1 MKIFVD
7 SSNIDEIKTALSWNL
22 ADGVTTNPSNLGKAG
37 EEPEKLVKK
46 ITSLVRGPVSMQVTA
61 TSKEEMVKQGKII
74 SKLAKNI
81 VVKIAVSREG
91 LQAIYDL
98 AKLGIPVNATNLF
111 TPVQALIAARNGAT
125 YASCWMGRGDDIYM
139 DGMKLLADTKK
150 IFENYNIKAKIL
162 ACSIKNT
169 RQVVEIAKV
178 GADIATIPFDVIEKM
193 TFHPMTD
200 HTFDLFLKDWYSN
213 SALKKNP
220 KK

>member
-7 SSNIDEIKTALSWNL
+7 SSNIDEIKTASSWHL
-22 ADGVTTNPSNLGKAG
+22 ADGVTTNPSSLGKSG
-37 EEPEKLVKK
+37 EDPVKLVKK
-46 ITSLVRGPVSMQVTA
+46 ITSLVKGPVSMQVTA
-61 TSKEEMVKQGKII
+61 TSKEEMIKQGKII

-91 LQAIYDL
+91 LEAIYDL
-98 AKLGIPVNATNLF
+98 AKLGIPINATNLF
-111 TPVQALIAARNGAT
+111 TPAQALIAARNGAT

-150 IFENYNIKAKIL
+150 IFENYNIKTKIL

-193 TFHPMTD
+193 TIHPMTD
-200 HTFDLFLKDWYSN
+200 FTFDLFLKDWYSN
-213 SALKKNP
+213 PALKKNP